1 MPRGAKGGKCGRV
14 RGARWAAA
22 AAPSMPQAV
31 QTPREQSGRDARRLR
46 EVTLPPRRSPPFRA
60 PPQRALP
67 RTVEELRAARRR
79 SWHICLTLERPW
91 LLELAGLRK
100 RRGCFQQRRAVGLVR
115 EVADTPEILRQERRF
130 LGNAPAEFLERG
142 IPVACFPYVLP
153 VGVGHLVLRRPRFEG
168 APADPR
174 LLPGP

>member
-46 EVTLPPRRSPPFRA
+46 EVTLPPRRNPPFRA

-91 LLELAGLRK
+91 LLELAGLWK
-100 RRGCFQQRRAVGLVR
+100 RHRPFQQRRAVGLVR
-115 EVADTPEILRQERRF
+115 EAADTPEILRQERRV
-130 LGNAPAEFLERG
+130 LATATAEVLQR
-142 IPVACFPYVLP
+142 VHHLAWFPCGMRVC
-153 VGVGHLVLRRPRFEG
+153 VGC
-168 APADPR
+168 
-174 LLPGP
+174 